1 MTWKAGRM
9 HLHKP
14 EAAAETRIDVA
25 NAIAKASVGPIPRS
39 LKIMGNMEILSVG
52 KVLILL
58 LYSSGIGLLKY
69 NLV

>member
-1 MTWKAGRM
+1 M

-25 NAIAKASVGPIPRS
+25 NTIAKASVGLIPRS
-39 LKIMGNMEILSVG
+39 LKNMGNMEILSVG